1 MTFWWS
7 DRQTRSKQFT
17 SKVLA
22 VSDKDQNPA
31 RRYEASRPVRYS
43 LPDLERESGASGRT
57 IRYYISLGLLQ
68 PAYGRGKLATYDSDH
83 LLRLNLIQRLK
94 DDRLPLNDI
103 REQLSHLSSDDVARV
118 LQVQLQPSAESWKR
132 FSLHDD
138 FEIAVRERSLAE
150 RSPAQEQAFNLI
162 VEYARSLIEE
172 LDRDDG

>member
-1 MTFWWS
+1 M
-7 DRQTRSKQFT
+7 
-17 SKVLA
+17 
-22 VSDKDQNPA
+22 
-31 RRYEASRPVRYS
+31 ASRYQAPRPIRYS
-43 LPDLERESGASGRT
+43 LPELERESGASGRT

-132 FSLHDD
+132 FNLHDD
-138 FEIAVRERSLAE
+138 FEIAVRERSLAD
-150 RSPAQEQAFNLI
+150 RSAAHEDAFNKI
-162 VEYARSLIEE
+162 VEYACSMIAE
-172 LDRDDG
+172 LDHHDG